1 MEQKIRCK
9 HCHRSLSP
17 NPRVKNHQ
25 YCSRKTCQQA
35 RKTQWQCNKMATDA
49 DYRKNQVE
57 SLENWR
63 EHNRDYWRRYR
74 DSHEDYRDRNRRLQK
89 VRDARRRA
97 RRLAKMDA
105 SKRKNDVMPGA
116 YYIVP
121 IKADLAK
128 KDVSIQKIFI
138 IPDICSAAKTNLAK
152 KDSMDIPRAAGVRCG
167 TKEGADHDVY
177 PALPGSGP

>member
-1 MEQKIRCK
+1 MEPKIRCK

-25 YCSRKTCQQA
+25 YCSRKACQQA
-35 RKTQWQCNKMATDA
+35 RKTQWQRKKMATDA
-49 DYRKNQVE
+49 DYRINQVE
-57 SLENWR
+57 SLQNWR

-74 DSHEDYRDRNRRLQK
+74 DSHEDYRERNRRLQK

-97 RRLAKMDA
+97 RHLAKMDA
-105 SKRKNDVMPGA
+105 SKRKNNVMPGA

-121 IKADLAK
+121 IEGNLAK
-128 KDVSIQKIFI
+128 MDASIQKILI
-138 IPDICSAAKTNLAK
+138 IPDSCRAIRTDLAK

-177 PALPGSGP
+177 PTLSG

>member
-1 MEQKIRCK
+1 M
-9 HCHRSLSP
+9 
-17 NPRVKNHQ
+17 V
-25 YCSRKTCQQA
+25 
-35 RKTQWQCNKMATDA
+35 TDA

-57 SLENWR
+57 SLQNWR

-74 DSHEDYRDRNRRLQK
+74 DSHVDYRDRNRRLQK

-121 IKADLAK
+121 I
-128 KDVSIQKIFI
+128 
-138 IPDICSAAKTNLAK
+138 
-152 KDSMDIPRAAGVRCG
+152 
-167 TKEGADHDVY
+167 EGSYKNGRVNSENIHNTR
-177 PALPGSGP
+177 